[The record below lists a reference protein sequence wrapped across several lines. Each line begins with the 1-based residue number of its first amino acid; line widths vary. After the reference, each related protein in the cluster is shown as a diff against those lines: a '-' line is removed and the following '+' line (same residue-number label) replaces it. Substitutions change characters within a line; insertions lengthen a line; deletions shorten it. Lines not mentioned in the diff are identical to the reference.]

1 MKFNDTDILFASLV
15 GSKVI
20 EQIPRFSAVQNELMK
35 HVLPPFNILPV
46 QTDQINVDAVNGEA
60 APNLWQADAPTAEAD
75 QFFPLSLSI
84 DEGATWFLLPYEP
97 MININGKNEIIRRK
111 VAKSASYD
119 QINRKGSIKER
130 WNQDDYE
137 ITITGVLIGSIMT
150 GNMGDCFPKED
161 FAKLKSVL
169 TAAKSIY
176 VTCPPLELLGIGQI
190 VIEDFSFPF
199 TKGENVQAYEIKAY
213 SDYDYKLLLDIN
225 D

>member
-20 EQIPRFSAVQNELMK
+20 EKVPRFAALQNELMK

-46 QTDQINVDAVNGEA
+46 QTDQINVDSVKGEV
-60 APNLWQADAPTAEAD
+60 APNLWQADPPTAEAD

-97 MININGKNEIIRRK
+97 MININGKNEIIKRK
-111 VAKSASYD
+111 VAKSASD
-119 QINRKGSIKER
+119 DGVIRKGTIKER

-150 GNMGDCFPKED
+150 GNMGDSFPKED
-161 FAKLKSVL
+161 FRKLESVL
-169 TAAKSIY
+169 TAAKSIQ
-176 VTCPPLELLGIGQI
+176 VKCPPFELLGINQI
-190 VIEDFSFPF
+190 VIEEFSFPF

-213 SDYDYKLLLDIN
+213 SDYNYKLLLDIN

>member
-20 EQIPRFSAVQNELMK
+20 EQIPRFTAVQNELMK

-46 QTDQINVDAVNGEA
+46 QTDQINVDAVKGEA
-60 APNLWQADAPTAEAD
+60 RTDLWQADAPTAEAD

-84 DEGATWFLLPYEP
+84 DGRITWFLLPYEP
-97 MININGKNEIIRRK
+97 LITINGKNEIIRRK
-111 VAKSASYD
+111 VAKSASND
-119 QINRKGSIKER
+119 GVIKRGSIKER

-137 ITITGVLIGSIMT
+137 ITITGVLIGSVMT
-150 GNMGDCFPKED
+150 GNMGDCFPLKQFQDLRD
-161 FAKLKSVL
+161 FL
-169 TAAKSIY
+169 TAPKSID
-176 VTCPPLELLGIGQI
+176 VKCAPLHELGIDKI

>member
-46 QTDQINVDAVNGEA
+46 QTDQINVDAVKGEA

-84 DEGATWFLLPYEP
+84 DRKDWFLLPYEP
-97 MININGKNEIIRRK
+97 LITINGKNEIIRRK
-111 VAKSASYD
+111 VAKSASD
-119 QINRKGSIKER
+119 DDVVRSGTIKER

-137 ITITGVLIGSIMT
+137 ITITGVLIGSLMNGT
-150 GNMGDCFPKED
+150 MGDCFPKDD
-161 FAKLKSVL
+161 FIRLKKFL
-169 TAAKSIY
+169 TSADSIQ
-176 VTCPPLELLGIGQI
+176 VKCAPLELLGISQI

>member
-46 QTDQINVDAVNGEA
+46 QTDQINVDAVKGEV

-84 DEGATWFLLPYEP
+84 DRKDWFLLPYEP
-97 MININGKNEIIRRK
+97 LITINGKNEIIRRK
-111 VAKSASYD
+111 VAKSASD
-119 QINRKGSIKER
+119 DDVVRSGTIKER

-137 ITITGVLIGSIMT
+137 ITITGVLIGSLMNGT
-150 GNMGDCFPKED
+150 MGDCFPKDD
-161 FAKLKSVL
+161 FIKLKKFL
-169 TAAKSIY
+169 TSADSIQ
-176 VTCPPLELLGIGQI
+176 VKCAPLELLGISQI